1 MLFDRDAFN
10 AALATE
16 HIGRHFVYLESTP
29 TTMEDARRAA
39 GSGAAHGTLVLAE
52 EQTAGRGRRGR
63 SFQSPPG
70 ENLYFTL
77 ILRLPPETVPAVPIA
92 VPLAVVEPIRQ
103 LGLEALIKW
112 PNDIWVGER
121 KVCGMLV
128 DAESNAEGAVVFP
141 GIGINVNG
149 DPTANPEL
157 ADIAT
162 SIRNELGKPVD
173 REPLLAAICSEL
185 ERLLREPVERLLPAY
200 EQRSLVLG
208 RRVTVSEPGGQHF
221 SGTALRLDTTGSLVV
236 AMDSGEERL
245 VHAADV
251 SVRPARLSDS

>member
-1 MLFDRDAFN
+1 MLFDRHVFSAT
-10 AALATE
+10 LSTE
-16 HIGRHFVYLESTP
+16 HIGRHLTYFETTP

-39 GSGAAHGTLVLAE
+39 ESGAPHGTVVLAE

-63 SFQSPPG
+63 SFHSPPG

-77 ILRLPPETVPAVPIA
+77 ILRLPPETVPVVPIA
-92 VPLAVVEPIRQ
+92 VPLAVVEPIRS

-112 PNDIWVGER
+112 PNDIWVGDG
-121 KVCGMLV
+121 KVCGMLI

-157 ADIAT
+157 ANIAT
-162 SIRNELGKPVD
+162 SIRNELGRPVE
-173 REPLLAAICSEL
+173 REPLLAAICNEL
-185 ERLLREPVERLLPAY
+185 ERLLGEPPDRLLPAY
-200 EQRSLVLG
+200 ERRSLVLG
-208 RRVTVSEPGGQHF
+208 RQVTVSEPGGTQF
-221 SGTALRLDTTGSLVV
+221 TGTALRLDTTGSLVV
-236 AMDSGEERL
+236 ATDSGEERL

-251 SVRPARLSDS
+251 SVRPAELPDS